1 MAGDGETRG
10 AENDARELVIK
21 LPAEGGEPAVQMRF
35 CDIPAK
41 GHRFRMG
48 ERGGSGD
55 AEPVHEVELAEDFWL
70 GTFVVTQGEYRAVV
84 RWLVEQHEN
93 RSDGKAWDESPC
105 GKAGDDRLPV
115 GEVTWFDAAEWC
127 DGLSRWLAA
136 KGPGLRACLPRE
148 IEWEYAC
155 RAGAETEYWSG
166 DGEEALEKVAWYGA
180 NAGGRC
186 HPVDEPVAGG
196 DATKEAN
203 AFGLVGMHGNVDE
216 WCGDVYEA
224 DAYTRDRSG
233 ATRSFS
239 DLGTERIE
247 GALDR
252 LRVFR
257 GGAWFLT
264 AGWCRSAYRNWYG
277 PGGRLGHRGFR
288 VCLVRGPAAEKK
300 PAGGGAAGGREQ
312 AEGEQAESDKAGGAR
327 PPSDGAGEP
336 GATGARVSIPS
347 LAEPGPGAK
356 RLLSTA
362 AERSSAAGERLD
374 PDDESVAW
382 LRIGKL
388 DDPQPSGDATLDFSR
403 FPNLTHLFLW
413 NLSDLERITGLPT
426 SLVCLDLRNCANLK
440 SLPAAAL
447 PNLETL
453 DLGGCRSLKSVPDFQ
468 TTSLRWVHFDECEAI
483 DAGDPHALNDILKDC
498 DSLEELTLVDCPW
511 VTSVRLPPQPD
522 TYPNGW
528 TPVGDPRFPPRRL
541 KKLVLR
547 GCPALPKVPSL
558 KGYRWLH
565 HLDLRGCAKLEQMPA
580 LPALTSDEAE
590 GRPMGVRTLY
600 ATGCEKMT
608 SFCGLDIR
616 RVHRGE
622 GTPVVAGATAVE
634 GRPRNVAGQFR
645 TLARLAEDPS
655 VELRMAKVLFLG
667 SGRCGKTTVSK
678 ALAWKAIGAQG
689 RAKRENA
696 DLRPSQD
703 ELSTSNIRLDELHM
717 PAGRAE
723 PTTVHVWDFG
733 GQEIYHNTHR
743 LFASEGTVFVIVT
756 THRDTHTARLKKEI
770 KDRRY
775 ETQAMSREEF
785 EAQNTYREL
794 EYWLDYV
801 WEARGLKR
809 VEDYRTSERRPR
821 VLIVFTGAAA
831 DGNHRAFRVEDY
843 VKQQAG
849 RYGDLIGTGEGK
861 IPVFS
866 LTDID
871 AVDYDGIF
879 GEIFSIE
886 GAVVDHA
893 AAVADEL
900 GIRMPKLYGAMA
912 KACSD
917 IVRDNTAKR
926 ARSSKQID
934 KPLAMEAWK
943 DRVAKLHPGLTPAQL
958 DEVARAIAEY
968 LHECGRVYFR
978 PRPRLPPTVI
988 VDQQW
993 AIDLVYKVVVKAPA
1007 DLATRRD
1014 LYEMTRTPFSVA
1026 DLKNL
1031 IGDDVAADD
1040 WDFLLPLLDACDIV
1054 IDLGQGKALATHP
1067 GLLGPLDPDTEE
1079 RLAREWRRACDEAE
1093 HCGRRLVNH
1102 SFAIHS
1108 TGKGF
1113 LLSRS
1118 AFQEIAVRISR
1129 KMESLATYLQL
1140 GTNDDGVLSSARERL
1155 QFELVFVPKPCFWQ
1169 DGFQIAWQRLIRPF
1183 EEPTSLLQQ
1192 TDPPVDLI
1200 LRFQW
1205 AHTMSPA
1212 FDGGSLKPDFTG
1224 GIFVQ
1229 MLCAKELTNAALL
1242 RELLFGSATPNGQKS
1257 RAADLGFDPPLGDFT
1272 YSDDEQSRAD
1282 LVVHDLRPD
1291 DLPPEVDSRLR
1302 ERGVGWLKPNGP
1314 TSDMPYDVA
1323 ISYRRKAS
1331 EPFVKAMHAAL
1342 SAADI
1347 DAYYDQEQ
1355 PKDETSP
1362 VLERRNENTLERIYR
1377 FLRRARVLIVVP
1389 SEEYFATPTN
1399 QKLRSDNTFCPVELA
1414 DAVLAGIDAHD
1425 PRPESHHFWVI
1436 APDGVHVPA
1445 GTLGEAIDDLLRQS
1459 FEIVA
1464 MPRMQSTAGRTE
1476 IHAWENERLSQAINN
1491 LHTQRFQEWS
1501 KKTCHGGKQWI
1512 VIPATPTDPGAGY
1525 EFGVLIKRINE
1536 VLRSPRSGRP

>member
-10 AENDARELVIK
+10 AESDARELVIE
-21 LPAEGGEPAVQMRF
+21 LPTAGGEPALQMRF
-35 CDIPAK
+35 CPIPAK
-41 GHRFRMG
+41 GRRFRMG
-48 ERGGSGD
+48 ERGELGSS
-55 AEPVHEVELAEDFWL
+55 EPAHEVELAEDFWL
-70 GTFVVTQGEYRAVV
+70 GTYVVTQGEYRAIV
-84 RWLVEQHEN
+84 RWLVDQHEN
-93 RSDGKAWDESPC
+93 RSDGEAWDESPC

-115 GEVTWFDAAEWC
+115 GQVTWFDAAEWC
-127 DGLSRWLAA
+127 DGLSRWFAA
-136 KGPGLRACLPRE
+136 NGLGLRACLPSE

-155 RAGAETEYWSG
+155 RAGAETEYWNG
-166 DGEEALEKVAWYGA
+166 DGEEALEKVGWYEA
-180 NAGGRC
+180 NAGGKI
-186 HPVDEPVAGG
+186 HPVDEPVGGG

-203 AFGLVGMHGNVDE
+203 AFGLVGMHGNVWE
-216 WCGDVYEA
+216 WCRDVSE
-224 DAYTRDRSG
+224 
-233 ATRSFS
+233 
-239 DLGTERIE
+239 LGYKSRAI
-247 GALDR
+247 
-252 LRVFR
+252 R
-257 GGAWFLT
+257 GGAYNVRDH
-264 AGWCRSAYRNWYG
+264 GCRSAFRDAGMQDRCFDN
-277 PGGRLGHRGFR
+277 LGFR
-288 VCLVRGPAAEKK
+288 VCLVPDHVRLFDEGEAPSYLLG
-300 PAGGGAAGGREQ
+300 AGAEQ
-312 AEGEQAESDKAGGAR
+312 AEQEEAGAVR
-327 PPSDGAGEP
+327 PLSSAAKE
-336 GATGARVSIPS
+336 RVSITLDRDWP
-347 LAEPGPGAK
+347 LAQT
-356 RLLSTA
+356 LLSTA

-382 LRIGKL
+382 LRIGNLKA
-388 DDPQPSGDATLDFSR
+388 PEPSGHGALDFSR

-413 NLSDLERITGLPT
+413 NLSDLERITGLPK
-426 SLVCLDLRNCANLK
+426 SLVCLDLRNCAKLK

-447 PNLETL
+447 PNLESL
-453 DLGGCRSLKSVPDFQ
+453 DLGGCRSLQSVPDFK
-468 TTSLRWVHFDECEAI
+468 TTRLRWVHFDGCEAI
-483 DAGDPHALNDILKDC
+483 DKGGPDALNDILKDC

-511 VTSVRLPPQPD
+511 VTSVRLPSQPA
-522 TYPNGW
+522 TYPDGW
-528 TPVGDPRFPPRRL
+528 TPVGDSRFPPRRL

-547 GCPALPKVPSL
+547 GCTKLPKLPPDL
-558 KGYRWLH
+558 EGYHWLH
-565 HLDLRGCAKLEQMPA
+565 HLDLRGCTTLEAMPA
-580 LPALTSDEAE
+580 LPVGKAE

-608 SFCGLDIR
+608 SFRGLDIR

-655 VELRMAKVLFLG
+655 VELLMAKVLFLG

-678 ALAWKAIGAQG
+678 ALAWKAIGEQG
-689 RAKRENA
+689 RAKPENKR
-696 DLRPSQD
+696 LRPSKG
-703 ELSTSNIRLDELHM
+703 ELTTSNIRLDELHM
-717 PAGRAE
+717 PSGRAE

-756 THRDTHTARLKKEI
+756 THRDTHTARLDKEI

-775 ETQAMSREEF
+775 ESVMRLEEF

-821 VLIVFTGAAA
+821 VLIVFTGAAE
-831 DGNHRAFRVEDY
+831 DGKRRKFLVEDY

-849 RYGDLIGTGEGK
+849 RYRDLIGRGEKK
-861 IPVFS
+861 IPVFT

-871 AVDYDGIF
+871 DVDYDSDY
-879 GEIFSIE
+879 GELAPIE
-886 GAVVDHA
+886 KEVVAHA

-900 GIRMPKLYGAMA
+900 GIRMPKLYGDMA

-917 IVRDNTAKR
+917 VVRDNMVKR
-926 ARSSKQID
+926 DRFPNQID
-934 KPLAMEAWK
+934 KPLAMEAWQK
-943 DRVAKLHPGLTPAQL
+943 LVAKHDSGLTPAQL

-993 AIDLVYKVVVKAPA
+993 AIDLVYKVVVDAPA
-1007 DLATRRD
+1007 RSTTRQA
-1014 LYEMTRTPFSVA
+1014 LYELTRTPFPVA

-1079 RLAREWRRACDEAE
+1079 RLAREWRRACDEASRR
-1093 HCGRRLVNH
+1093 GTRLVNH
-1102 SFAIHS
+1102 SFAIQS
-1108 TGKGF
+1108 TGKGL

-1118 AFQEIAVRISR
+1118 AFQQIAVAIAREMDRLPRHIDNH
-1129 KMESLATYLQL
+1129 SLAE
-1140 GTNDDGVLSSARERL
+1140 SSGYHWTDTHYFTKSGSHWIDVQYRTIN
-1155 QFELVFVPKPCFWQ
+1155 CFWR
-1169 DGFQIAWQRLIRPF
+1169 DGIQVRWDAHLPAWID
-1183 EEPTSLLQQ
+1183 PTE
-1192 TDPPVDLI
+1192 PPVAVDLV
-1200 LRFQW
+1200 LRIQW

-1212 FDGGSLKPDFTG
+1212 FDGGRPKPDFTG

-1229 MLCAKELTNAALL
+1229 MLCADESVRGPRL
-1242 RELLFGSATPNGQKS
+1242 RELLFGSADPNGQKRS
-1257 RAADLGFDPPLGDFT
+1257 ASHLGFDPPLGDF
-1272 YSDDEQSRAD
+1272 SFSSDEQSRAD
-1282 LVVHDLRPD
+1282 LVVHDFRPD

-1314 TSDMPYDVA
+1314 ASDMPYDVA

-1342 SAADI
+1342 TAADF

-1414 DAVLAGIDAHD
+1414 DAVLAGIDVND
-1425 PRPESHHFWVI
+1425 RRPESHQFWVI
-1436 APDGVHVPA
+1436 APEGNHVPA
-1445 GTLGEAIDDLLRQS
+1445 GTLGKAIDDLLRQS

-1464 MPRMQSTAGRTE
+1464 GPRMQSAAGMTE

-1491 LHTQRFQEWS
+1491 LQTPRFQEWS
-1501 KKTCHGGKQWI
+1501 LRTVHGSNQWI
-1512 VIPATPTDPGAGY
+1512 VIPATSTDPGAGY
-1525 EFGVLIKRINE
+1525 DFRGLIKRINE
-1536 VLRSPRSGRP
+1536 VLRSPPPGRP

>member
-10 AENDARELVIK
+10 AESDARELVIE
-21 LPAEGGEPAVQMRF
+21 LPTAGGEPALQMRF
-35 CDIPAK
+35 CPIPAK
-41 GHRFRMG
+41 GRRFRMG
-48 ERGGSGD
+48 ERGESSD
-55 AEPVHEVELAEDFWL
+55 EEPVHEVELTEDFWL
-70 GTFVVTQGEYRAVV
+70 GTYVVTQGEYRAIV
-84 RWLVEQHEN
+84 RWLVDQHE
-93 RSDGKAWDESPC
+93 RRLDGKAWDDSPC

-115 GEVTWFDAAEWC
+115 ENATWIAAASWC

-136 KGPGLRACLPRE
+136 KDPGLRACLPSE

-155 RAGAETEYWSG
+155 RAGAETEYWNG
-166 DGEEALEKVAWYGA
+166 DGEEALEKVGWYEA
-180 NAGGRC
+180 NAGGKI

-203 AFGLVGMHGNVDE
+203 AFGLVGMLGNVWE
-216 WCGDVYEA
+216 WCRDVSE
-224 DAYTRDRSG
+224 
-233 ATRSFS
+233 
-239 DLGTERIE
+239 LGYKSRAI
-247 GALDR
+247 
-252 LRVFR
+252 R
-257 GGAWFLT
+257 GGAYNVRDH
-264 AGWCRSAYRNWYG
+264 GCRSAFRDAGMQDRCFDN
-277 PGGRLGHRGFR
+277 LGFR
-288 VCLVRGPAAEKK
+288 VCLVPDHVRLFDEGEAPSYLLG
-300 PAGGGAAGGREQ
+300 AGAEQ
-312 AEGEQAESDKAGGAR
+312 AEQEEAGAVR
-327 PPSDGAGEP
+327 PLSSAAKE
-336 GATGARVSIPS
+336 RVSITLDRDWP
-347 LAEPGPGAK
+347 LAK
-356 RLLSTA
+356 RLLSTD

-382 LRIGKL
+382 LRIGNL
-388 DDPQPSGDATLDFSR
+388 DDPEPSGHGALDFSR

-413 NLSDLERITGLPT
+413 NLSDLERITGLPK
-426 SLVCLDLRNCANLK
+426 SLVCLDLRNCAKLK

-447 PNLETL
+447 PNLESL
-453 DLGGCRSLKSVPDFQ
+453 DLGGCRSLESVPGFHS
-468 TTSLRWVHFDECEAI
+468 TRLRWVHFDGCEAI
-483 DAGDPHALNDILKDC
+483 DAGDPHTLNDILKDC

-511 VTSVRLPPQPD
+511 VTSVRLPSQPA
-522 TYPNGW
+522 TYPDGW

-547 GCPALPKVPSL
+547 GCTKLPKLPPDL
-558 KGYRWLH
+558 EGYRWLH
-565 HLDLRGCAKLEQMPA
+565 HLDLRGCTTLEKMPA
-580 LPALTSDEAE
+580 LPVGKAE

-608 SFCGLDIR
+608 SFRGLDIR

-655 VELRMAKVLFLG
+655 VELLMAKVLFLG

-678 ALAWKAIGAQG
+678 ALAWKAIGEQG

-696 DLRPSQD
+696 DLRPSKD
-703 ELSTSNIRLDELHM
+703 ERSTSNIRLDELHM
-717 PAGRAE
+717 PSGRAE

-756 THRDTHTARLKKEI
+756 THRDTHTARLDKEI

-775 ETQAMSREEF
+775 EKAMGREEF
-785 EAQNTYREL
+785 ETQNTYREL

-809 VEDYRTSERRPR
+809 VEDYRTSKRRPR
-821 VLIVFTGAAA
+821 VLIVFTGAAE
-831 DGNHRAFRVEDY
+831 DGKRRRFHVEDY

-849 RYGDLIGTGEGK
+849 RYRDLIGKGDGK
-861 IPVFS
+861 IPVYQ

-871 AVDYDGIF
+871 AVDYDSDY
-879 GEIFSIE
+879 GELAPIE
-886 GAVVDHA
+886 KEVVAHA

-917 IVRDNTAKR
+917 VVRVNTAKR

-934 KPLAMEAWK
+934 KPLAMEAWQK
-943 DRVAKLHPGLTPAQL
+943 LVAKHDSGLTLAQL

-1014 LYEMTRTPFSVA
+1014 LYELTRTPFSVA

-1079 RLAREWRRACDEAE
+1079 RLAREWRWACDEASRR
-1093 HCGRRLVNH
+1093 GTRLVNH
-1102 SFAIHS
+1102 SFAIQS
-1108 TGKGF
+1108 TGKGL

-1118 AFQEIAVRISR
+1118 AFQQIAVSIARE
-1129 KMESLATYLQL
+1129 MESMATYLQL
-1140 GTNDDGVLSSARERL
+1140 GTNDDGVLSTARKGL
-1155 QFELVFVPKPCFWQ
+1155 KFELVFVSKACFWQ

-1192 TDPPVDLI
+1192 TDRPVDLI

-1205 AHTMSPA
+1205 AHTISPA
-1212 FDGGSLKPDFTG
+1212 FDGGPPKPDFTG

-1229 MLCAKELTNAALL
+1229 MLCAKELTNAARL
-1242 RELLFGSATPNGQKS
+1242 RELLFGSADPNGQKRSAS
-1257 RAADLGFDPPLGDFT
+1257 RLGFDPPLGDFT

-1282 LVVHDLRPD
+1282 LVVHDFRPD
-1291 DLPPEVDSRLR
+1291 DLPPEVEAKLR
-1302 ERGVGWLKPNGP
+1302 ERGIGWLHPNGP
-1314 TSDMPYDVA
+1314 ASDMPYDVA

-1342 SAADI
+1342 TAADF

-1355 PKDETSP
+1355 PKDDTSP

-1377 FLRRARVLIVVP
+1377 FLRRARVLIVGP

-1414 DAVLAGIDAHD
+1414 DAVLAGIDKHD

-1436 APDGVHVPA
+1436 APAGAHVPPRR
-1445 GTLGEAIDDLLRQS
+1445 LGKAIDELLRQS

-1464 MPRMQSTAGRTE
+1464 TPRGKSAAGMTSL
-1476 IHAWENERLSQAINN
+1476 HAWENDRLFQAVNCLN
-1491 LHTQRFQEWS
+1491 SPRFQEWS
-1501 KKTCHGGKQWI
+1501 KKTCDGSDQSI
-1512 VIPATPTDPGAGY
+1512 VIPAAPTDAGPGYDFRG
-1525 EFGVLIKRINE
+1525 LIERINK
-1536 VLRSPRSGRP
+1536 VLRSPRPGRP

>member
-10 AENDARELVIK
+10 AESDARELVIE
-21 LPAEGGEPAVQMRF
+21 LPTAGEEPALQMRF
-35 CDIPAK
+35 CPIPAK
-41 GHRFRMG
+41 GRRFRMG
-48 ERGGSGD
+48 ERGGSSD
-55 AEPVHEVELAEDFWL
+55 AEPVHEVELTEDFWL
-70 GTFVVTQGEYRAVV
+70 GTYVVTQGEYRAIV
-84 RWLVEQHEN
+84 RWLVDQHEN

-127 DGLSRWLAA
+127 NGLSRWLAA
-136 KGPGLRACLPRE
+136 KGPGLRACLPSE

-155 RAGAETEYWSG
+155 RAGAETEYWNG
-166 DGEEALEKVAWYGA
+166 DGEEALEKVGWYTA
-180 NAGGRC
+180 NAGGKI
-186 HPVDEPVAGG
+186 HPVDEPVGGG

-216 WCGDVYEA
+216 CCGDVYEA

-252 LRVFR
+252 LRVIR
-257 GGAWFLT
+257 GGAWRGA
-264 AGWCRSAYRNWYG
+264 AGGCRSAFRSRSW
-277 PGGRLGHRGFR
+277 PGDRLGDRGFR
-288 VCLVRGPAAEKK
+288 VSLVRGPAAEKK
-300 PAGGGAAGGREQ
+300 PGGGGAAGGRQ
-312 AEGEQAESDKAGGAR
+312 RAEGEQAESDKAGGAR
-327 PPSDGAGEP
+327 PPSAGAGEP
-336 GATGARVSIPS
+336 GAIGARVSIPF
-347 LAEPGPGAK
+347 LDEPGPRAK

-362 AERSSAAGERLD
+362 AERSSAAGEKNAL
-374 PDDESVAW
+374 DDESVSW
-382 LRIGKL
+382 LRIGTL
-388 DDPQPSGDATLDFSR
+388 RDPEPSGHATLDFSL

-413 NLSDLERITGLPT
+413 NLFDLERITGLPK
-426 SLVCLDLRNCANLK
+426 SLVCLDLRKCAKLK
-440 SLPAAAL
+440 SLPAAKL

-453 DLGGCRSLKSVPDFQ
+453 DLGGCRSLESVPDFK
-468 TTSLRWVHFDECEAI
+468 TTRLRWVHFDGCEAI

-511 VTSVRLPPQPD
+511 VTSVRLPSQPA
-522 TYPNGW
+522 TYPDGW
-528 TPVGDPRFPPRRL
+528 TPVGDSRFPPRRL

-547 GCPALPKVPSL
+547 GCTKLPNLPPDL
-558 KGYRWLH
+558 EGYRWLH
-565 HLDLRGCAKLEQMPA
+565 HLDLRGCTTLEKMPA
-580 LPALTSDEAE
+580 LPVGKAE

-608 SFCGLDIR
+608 SFRGLDIR

-655 VELRMAKVLFLG
+655 VELQMAKVLFLG

-689 RAKRENA
+689 RAKPENKG
-696 DLRPSQD
+696 LRPSKG

-717 PAGRAE
+717 PSGRAE

-756 THRDTHTARLKKEI
+756 THRDTHTARLDKEI
-770 KDRRY
+770 KDRRHV
-775 ETQAMSREEF
+775 TQAIRLEEF

-809 VEDYRTSERRPR
+809 VEDYRTSQRRPR
-821 VLIVFTGAAA
+821 VLIVFTGAAE
-831 DGNHRAFRVEDY
+831 DGNRRSFLVEDY

-849 RYGDLIGTGEGK
+849 RYRDLIGRGKDK
-861 IPVFS
+861 IPVFP

-871 AVDYDGIF
+871 AVDYDSDY
-879 GEIFSIE
+879 GELAPIE
-886 GAVVDHA
+886 KEVVAHA

-917 IVRDNTAKR
+917 VVRDNMAKR
-926 ARSSKQID
+926 ARLLKQID
-934 KPLAMEAWK
+934 KPLAMEAWQK
-943 DRVAKLHPGLTPAQL
+943 LVAKHHSGLTPAQL

-1014 LYEMTRTPFSVA
+1014 LYELTRTPFSVA

-1079 RLAREWRRACDEAE
+1079 RLAREWRRACDEASRR
-1093 HCGRRLVNH
+1093 GTRLVNH
-1102 SFAIHS
+1102 SFAIQS
-1108 TGKGF
+1108 TGKGL

-1118 AFQEIAVRISR
+1118 AFQQIAVAIARHSTGISWWLESGANEEHARSELR
-1129 KMESLATYLQL
+1129 KAVHHDLTIDAT
-1140 GTNDDGVLSSARERL
+1140 A
-1155 QFELVFVPKPCFWQ
+1155 CFWQ
-1169 DGFQIAWQRLIRPF
+1169 EGVQITWQGALWSLADTSGPNS
-1183 EEPTSLLQQ
+1183 EPT
-1192 TDPPVDLI
+1192 DVI
-1200 LRFQW
+1200 VLRIQW
-1205 AHTMSPA
+1205 AHTISPA
-1212 FDGGSLKPDFTG
+1212 FDGGPPKPDFTG

-1229 MLCAKELTNAALL
+1229 MLCSKELTNAARL
-1242 RELLFGSATPNGQKS
+1242 RELLFGSAEPNGQKRS
-1257 RAADLGFDPPLGDFT
+1257 ASHLGFDPPLGDFT

-1282 LVVHDLRPD
+1282 LVVHDFRPD
-1291 DLPPEVDSRLR
+1291 DLPPEVEAKLR

-1314 TSDMPYDVA
+1314 ASDMPYDVA

-1342 SAADI
+1342 TAADF

-1399 QKLRSDNTFCPVELA
+1399 EKTRSDNTFCPVELA
-1414 DAVLAGIDAHD
+1414 DAVLAGIDEND
-1425 PRPESHHFWVI
+1425 PRSGSHHFWVV
-1436 APDGVHVPA
+1436 APDGAHVPA
-1445 GTLGEAIDDLLRQS
+1445 GNLGKAIDDLLRKS

-1464 MPRMQSTAGRTE
+1464 WPRMQSAAGMTS
-1476 IHAWENERLSQAINN
+1476 IHTWENKRLSDAVNYLN
-1491 LHTQRFQEWS
+1491 SPRFQEWS
-1501 KKTCHGGKQWI
+1501 LRTVHGSKQWI

-1525 EFGVLIKRINE
+1525 DFRGLIKRINE
-1536 VLRSPRSGRP
+1536 VLRSPHPGRP

>member
-1 MAGDGETRG
+1 MA
-10 AENDARELVIK
+10 
-21 LPAEGGEPAVQMRF
+21 
-35 CDIPAK
+35 
-41 GHRFRMG
+41 
-48 ERGGSGD
+48 
-55 AEPVHEVELAEDFWL
+55 
-70 GTFVVTQGEYRAVV
+70 
-84 RWLVEQHEN
+84 
-93 RSDGKAWDESPC
+93 
-105 GKAGDDRLPV
+105 AGQ
-115 GEVTWFDAAEWC
+115 
-127 DGLSRWLAA
+127 
-136 KGPGLRACLPRE
+136 
-148 IEWEYAC
+148 
-155 RAGAETEYWSG
+155 
-166 DGEEALEKVAWYGA
+166 
-180 NAGGRC
+180 
-186 HPVDEPVAGG
+186 
-196 DATKEAN
+196 
-203 AFGLVGMHGNVDE
+203 
-216 WCGDVYEA
+216 
-224 DAYTRDRSG
+224 
-233 ATRSFS
+233 
-239 DLGTERIE
+239 
-247 GALDR
+247 
-252 LRVFR
+252 
-257 GGAWFLT
+257 
-264 AGWCRSAYRNWYG
+264 
-277 PGGRLGHRGFR
+277 
-288 VCLVRGPAAEKK
+288 GPAAR
-300 PAGGGAAGGREQ
+300 ALLLAAAGRSP
-312 AEGEQAESDKAGGAR
+312 AAAKPTLPD
-327 PPSDGAGEP
+327 P
-336 GATGARVSIPS
+336 ARVRV
-347 LAEPGPGAK
+347 LALGWFNPVS
-356 RLLSTA
+356 RLNHFQSCGHA
-362 AERSSAAGERLD
+362 R
-374 PDDESVAW
+374 
-382 LRIGKL
+382 
-388 DDPQPSGDATLDFSR
+388 LDFSR
-403 FPNLTHLFLW
+403 FTNLTHLILW
-413 NLSDLERITGLPT
+413 RLSDLERITGLPK
-426 SLVCLDLRNCANLK
+426 SLVCLDLRNCAKLK

-447 PNLETL
+447 PNLESL
-453 DLGGCRSLKSVPDFQ
+453 DFGGCRSLESVPGFHS
-468 TTSLRWVHFDECEAI
+468 TRLRWVHFDGCEAI
-483 DAGDPHALNDILKDC
+483 DAGNPHALNDILKDC

-511 VTSVRLPPQPD
+511 VASVRLPSQPA
-522 TYPNGW
+522 TFPTGW

-547 GCPALPKVPSL
+547 GCTKLRELPDL
-558 KGYRWLH
+558 EGYRWLH
-565 HLDLRGCAKLEQMPA
+565 HLDLRGCTTLEEMLA
-580 LPALTSDEAE
+580 LPVGKAGD
-590 GRPMGVRTLY
+590 RPNGVRTLY

-655 VELRMAKVLFLG
+655 VELLMAKVLFLG

-678 ALAWKAIGAQG
+678 ALAWKAIGEQG
-689 RAKRENA
+689 RAKPENA

-703 ELSTSNIRLDELHM
+703 ERSTSNIRLDELHM
-717 PAGRAE
+717 PSGRAV

-756 THRDTHTARLKKEI
+756 THRDTHTARLDKEI
-770 KDRRY
+770 KDRRHV
-775 ETQAMSREEF
+775 TQAMSREEF

-821 VLIVFTGAAA
+821 VLIVFTGAAE
-831 DGNHRAFRVEDY
+831 DGKRRRFRVEDY

-849 RYGDLIGTGEGK
+849 RYGDLIGRGEDK
-861 IPVFS
+861 IPVFP

-871 AVDYDGIF
+871 DVDYDSDY
-879 GEIFSIE
+879 GELAPIE
-886 GAVVDHA
+886 KEVVAHA

-900 GIRMPKLYGAMA
+900 GIRMPKLYGDMA

-917 IVRDNTAKR
+917 VVRDNMAKR
-926 ARSSKQID
+926 ARLPKQID
-934 KPLAMEAWK
+934 KPLAMEAWQK
-943 DRVAKLHPGLTPAQL
+943 LVAKHQSGLTPAQL

-993 AIDLVYKVVVKAPA
+993 AIDLVYKVVVDAPA
-1007 DLATRRD
+1007 RSTTRQA
-1014 LYEMTRTPFSVA
+1014 LYELTRTPFSVA

-1079 RLAREWRRACDEAE
+1079 RLGREWRRACDEASRR
-1093 HCGRRLVNH
+1093 GTRLVNH
-1102 SFAIHS
+1102 SFAIQS
-1108 TGKGF
+1108 TGKGL

-1118 AFQEIAVRISR
+1118 AFQQIAVALARE
-1129 KMESLATYLQL
+1129 MESMATYLQL
-1140 GTNDDGVLSSARERL
+1140 GTNDDGVLSTARKGL
-1155 QFELVFVPKPCFWQ
+1155 KFELVFVPKACFWQ

-1212 FDGGSLKPDFTG
+1212 FDGGRPKPDFTG

-1229 MLCAKELTNAALL
+1229 MLCAKELTNAARL
-1242 RELLFGSATPNGQKS
+1242 RELLFGSAEPNGQKRSAS
-1257 RAADLGFDPPLGDFT
+1257 RLGFDPPLGDF
-1272 YSDDEQSRAD
+1272 SFSSDEQSRAD
-1282 LVVHDLRPD
+1282 LVVHDFRPG
-1291 DLPPEVDSRLR
+1291 DLPPDMDWRLR

-1314 TSDMPYDVA
+1314 ASDMPYDVA

-1342 SAADI
+1342 TAADF

-1436 APDGVHVPA
+1436 APEGNHVPA
-1445 GTLGEAIDDLLRQS
+1445 GTLGKAIDDLLRQS
-1459 FEIVA
+1459 VEIVA

-1501 KKTCHGGKQWI
+1501 KKTCHGGDQWI

-1525 EFGVLIKRINE
+1525 DFRGLINRINE
-1536 VLRSPRSGRP
+1536 VLRSPRPGRP